1 MVRVVT
7 AGEIRRIS
15 LEPLLD
21 LVDPLLDEWD
31 GLEFDEDGN
40 VVNPLSGLARPGFR
54 LIEGKHGHK
63 STCYRIELDP
73 LPDGATT
80 AGGRHSTVM
89 FLSLRR
95 DDRRH
100 LDVMLSAQSGLW
112 RAEIDIDRRR
122 RVFAARVTADL
133 TTWILSST
141 LPRPGCWSPLFGG
154 RGRARGS
161 LDLRALEGDG
171 GELLDVEGRSRHFR
185 GSSDVTVKASKSVWA
200 VAGGV
205 SFGGR
210 WLGRLLIVPFS
221 WKLRRKLRGWLSGG
235 WSGMDHRIDQLER
248 FLTDLEAAV
257 KEAGGPQQFV
267 CLSIWD
273 DTFEPPGLP
282 RL

>member
-1 MVRVVT
+1 M
-7 AGEIRRIS
+7 
-15 LEPLLD
+15 
-21 LVDPLLDEWD
+21 
-31 GLEFDEDGN
+31 
-40 VVNPLSGLARPGFR
+40 
-54 LIEGKHGHK
+54 
-63 STCYRIELDP
+63 
-73 LPDGATT
+73 
-80 AGGRHSTVM
+80 
-89 FLSLRR
+89 
-95 DDRRH
+95 
-100 LDVMLSAQSGLW
+100 
-112 RAEIDIDRRR
+112 
-122 RVFAARVTADL
+122 
-133 TTWILSST
+133 
-141 LPRPGCWSPLFGG
+141 
-154 RGRARGS
+154 
-161 LDLRALEGDG
+161 
-171 GELLDVEGRSRHFR
+171 
-185 GSSDVTVKASKSVWA
+185 TVKASKSVWA